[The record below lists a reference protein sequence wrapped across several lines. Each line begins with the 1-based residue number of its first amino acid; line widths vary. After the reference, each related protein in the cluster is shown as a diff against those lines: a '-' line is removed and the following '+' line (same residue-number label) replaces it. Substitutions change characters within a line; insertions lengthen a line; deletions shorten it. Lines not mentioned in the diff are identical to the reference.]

1 MENKVRNDR
10 RKKQTDEKALN
21 LEYSFNYGVDL
32 ENRIIRLTEDI
43 QEFHFDMFDSALTAL
58 ENESRKTVT
67 LRLSSYGGDMYAALA
82 IIGRMRNSKV
92 AGFITE
98 GYGKIMSGATAI
110 LAAGD
115 KRSISSLTHVMH
127 HEPSYEIGYDKHS
140 NIQQE
145 VKESETLS
153 QMWASLFSELTGLPK
168 QFWYEKGKTH
178 DFYMSPDQCLRYNI
192 VDEVF

>member
-1 MENKVRNDR
+1 MQDNAGNRKR
-10 RKKQTDEKALN
+10 RKQVDEKALN
-21 LEYSFNYGVDL
+21 LEYAFNYGVDL

-43 QEFHFDMFDSALTAL
+43 QEYHFDMFDCALTAL
-58 ENESRKTVT
+58 ENESRKSVT
-67 LRLSSYGGDMYAALA
+67 LRLSSYGGDMYTALA
-82 IIGRMRNSKV
+82 IIARMRNSKV

-115 KRSISSLTHVMH
+115 KRSISNLTHVMH
-127 HEPSYEIGYDKHS
+127 HEPSYEIEYDKHS
-140 NIQQE
+140 NIQRE

-153 QMWASLFSELTGLPK
+153 QLWASLFSELTGLPK
-168 QFWYEKGKTH
+168 QFWYEKAKTH
-178 DFYMSPDQCLRYNI
+178 DFYMTPEQCLQYNI

>member
-1 MENKVRNDR
+1 MQQKR
-10 RKKQTDEKALN
+10 RPRKHKKQVEEKALN
-21 LEYSFNYGVDL
+21 LEYSFSYGVDL

-43 QEFHFDMFDSALTAL
+43 EEFHFDVFDSALTAL

-67 LRLSSYGGDMYAALA
+67 LRLSSYGGDMYAALG

-92 AGFITE
+92 AGFNTE

-110 LAAGD
+110 LAAGT

-127 HEPSYEIGYDKHS
+127 HEPSYELGYDKHS
-140 NIQQE
+140 NIQRE

-153 QMWASLFSELTGLPK
+153 QLWASLFAELTGLPK
-168 QFWYEKGKTH
+168 QFWYERGKTH
-178 DFYMSPDQCLRYNI
+178 DFYMTPDDCLKYNI